1 MTDQI
6 WTLLRDDGPLVATAI
21 HAGHAVRPEVEALM
35 AIDEEGRLREEDPF
49 TDVWTSVAP
58 TQVIGLRSR
67 FEVDLN
73 RPRERAVYMTPD
85 QAWGLRVWENSIPE
99 EILARSMAQR
109 DLFYDAMRTLFESMA
124 REHGRFI
131 VLDLHSYNH
140 RRGGPEAPPAAPEEN
155 PDIIIGTRTMTDRS
169 RWAGI
174 IDRLIADLRAFDFP
188 TGRIDVRENV
198 KFGGGN
204 FAHWT
209 HTEFPESAGVI
220 SFEFKK
226 IFMDEWT
233 GVPDPLWLEAI
244 GEALRRCVPGI
255 LEEIRSA

>member
-6 WTLLRDDGPLVATAI
+6 WTLLRGDGPLVATAI
-21 HAGHAVRPEVEALM
+21 HAGHTVRPEVKALM

-58 TQVIGLRSR
+58 TQVVGLRSR

-73 RPRERAVYMTPD
+73 RPRDRAVYRTPD
-85 QAWGLRVWENSIPE
+85 QAWGLQVWEDSIPE
-99 EILARSMAQR
+99 EILERSMAQR
-109 DLFYDAMRTLFESMA
+109 DLFYEVMRDLFESMT
-124 REHGRFI
+124 REHGRI
-131 VLDLHSYNH
+131 VILDLHSYNH
-140 RRGGPEAPPAAPEEN
+140 CRGGPGAPPAAQEEN

-169 RWAGI
+169 RWAGA
-174 IDRLIADLRAFDFP
+174 IDRFIADLQRSEFP
-188 TGRIDVRENV
+188 SGQIDVRENV

-204 FAHWT
+204 FAQWI

-220 SFEFKK
+220 SIEFKK

-233 GVPDPLWLEAI
+233 GVPDSLWLEAI
-244 GEALRRCVPGI
+244 GEALRRCVPGL
-255 LEEIRSA
+255 LEEI